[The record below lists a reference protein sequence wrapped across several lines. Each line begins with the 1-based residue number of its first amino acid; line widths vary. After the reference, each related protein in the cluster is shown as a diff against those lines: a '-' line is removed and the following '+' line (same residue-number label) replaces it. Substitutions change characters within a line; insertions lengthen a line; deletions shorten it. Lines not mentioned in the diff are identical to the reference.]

1 MREVKFVKY
10 NKMRKEKFQ
19 LKTTIYTQDGV
30 LWVEKAALSEKGHE
44 HIQSFGDKYEKL
56 NRVCSH
62 MKALR
67 PELENG
73 RMKYPYVTGN
83 TLSEVLAENI
93 KQGAGLIEEIKQ
105 ALHLVFD
112 VEDEYLTD
120 FTITESFKEVFG
132 DTGEIEDKAVTIA
145 NVDALFDNILKTEQG
160 YLCLDYEWVFTFP
173 VPLHFLYYRNITYF
187 YIKYRSLIPYDSADA
202 FLQEFGIT
210 EDMVSRYEKMEVCFQ
225 EYVHGKDHE
234 DAYMRRYVQKN
245 ISFSELLDME
255 STVPKQ
261 LDRILQLQDE
271 VEDKNQHIRR
281 MQETQRLTQNHVT
294 NLEGVIAALRADISN
309 KEEELHYLRSHEGL
323 GSRAKRSL
331 KLKVNQSFP
340 KGSKRRKILG
350 YGKRTLTNPIKTIG
364 MYVSE
369 EGRNRIAGD
378 FNIGSGYL
386 EHGRLIFPEVK
397 QPKVSIII
405 PVYNQIHYTYSCL
418 ASILEH
424 TKDVTYEI
432 IIADDVSTDATSE
445 LGKYV
450 KNIGI
455 SRNQTNQGFLRNCNN
470 AAVHARGEY
479 ILFLNNDTQVRP
491 QWLKALVDLIESDK
505 RIGMVG
511 SKLIYPDGRLQEA
524 GGILW
529 SDGSGWNYG
538 RLDDP
543 DKAEYNYV
551 REVDYI
557 SGASMMLSTELWKEI
572 GGFDERF
579 APAYCEDS
587 DLAFEVRKRG
597 YRVMYQPLSVVVHYE
612 GISNGTDVN
621 GTGMKR
627 YQIENTRK
635 LKEKW
640 AEEFSRQCYNDGN
653 PNPFLARE
661 RGMGKPVI
669 LFIDHYVPTFDK
681 DAGSKTT
688 YQYLK
693 MFQRMGYSVK
703 FVGDNYLHEEPYTTA
718 LLQMGV
724 EVLYGAE
731 YQAGIWDWI
740 KKNQEY
746 ITVAYLN
753 RPHIAT
759 KYIDFIR
766 DHTDIKVI
774 YYGHDLHFLR
784 ETREYELTGDLKKK
798 RDADYWRTMET
809 SLMYRADMSYY
820 PSQVEVDAIHKIDQ
834 TVRVK
839 AITAYVYEEFLHEL
853 PDDFAKREGLLFV
866 GGFAHPPNA
875 DAVLWF
881 AKEVYPRIRERIE
894 VPFYIVGSKVTEEI
908 KELEGNGI
916 VVKGFVSDEELEE
929 LYRSTRLTVVPLRY
943 GAGVKGKVV
952 EALYYGSPIVTT
964 SVGAEGIP
972 GAEEVM
978 VIRDLAEE
986 FAEETVRLYLDE
998 QRLKAACRKAQDYVR
1013 ANYSIE
1019 AAWEVIKD
1027 DFTGK

>member
-19 LKTTIYTQDGV
+19 LKTTIYTEDGV
-30 LWVEKAALSEKGHE
+30 LLVEKAALGGKGHE
-44 HIQSFGDKYEKL
+44 HIQSFGEKYEKL

-62 MKALR
+62 IKALK
-67 PELENG
+67 PEIQDG
-73 RMKYPYVTGN
+73 KMKYPYVTGH
-83 TLSEVLAENI
+83 TLSEVLSENI
-93 KQGAGLIEEIKQ
+93 KQGAGLIDEIKQ

-112 VEDEYLTD
+112 VEDEFLTD
-120 FTITESFKEVFG
+120 FIMTRGFKEVFG
-132 DTGEIEDKAVTIA
+132 NAEGMVDKAVTIA
-145 NVDALFDNILKTEQG
+145 NVDALFDNILKTDEG
-160 YLCLDYEWVFTFP
+160 YLCLDYEWVFEFP
-173 VPLHFLYYRNITYF
+173 VPVRFLYYRNLSYF
-187 YIKYRSLIPYDSADA
+187 YIKYRSLISYESMEA
-202 FLQEFGIT
+202 FLLEFGIT
-210 EDMVSRYEKMEVCFQ
+210 ADMVTLYKEMELSFQ
-225 EYVHGKDHE
+225 EYVHGKDHQ
-234 DAYMRRYVQKN
+234 DAYMNRYTQKN
-245 ISFSELLDME
+245 VSFQELLEME
-255 STVPKQ
+255 NTVPKQ
-261 LDRILQLQDE
+261 LDRIIQLQDE
-271 VEDKNQHIRR
+271 VEEKNQHIRM

-294 NLEGVIAALRADISN
+294 NLEGVISTLRADISN
-309 KEEELHYLRSHEGL
+309 KEEELNYLRNHEGL
-323 GSRAKRSL
+323 SSKAKRGL

-350 YGKRTLTNPIKTIG
+350 YAKRTLTSPVKTIG

-369 EGRNRIAGD
+369 DGRNRIAGD

-386 EHGRLIFPEVK
+386 DRGRLVFPQVEH
-397 QPKVSIII
+397 PKVSIII

-418 ASILEH
+418 VSILEH
-424 TKDVTYEI
+424 TKDVSYEI
-432 IIADDVSTDATSE
+432 IIADDVSTDATAE
-445 LGKYV
+445 LGKYAN
-450 KNIGI
+450 NIKI
-455 SRNQTNQGFLRNCNN
+455 SRNQINQGFLKNCNH
-470 AAVHARGEY
+470 AAEQATGEY
-479 ILFLNNDTQVRP
+479 VLFLNNDTQVRP
-491 QWLKALVDLIESDK
+491 EWLKTLVDLIESDET
-505 RIGMVG
+505 IGMVG

-543 DKAEYNYV
+543 NKAEYNYV

-557 SGASMMLSTELWKEI
+557 SGASMMLSTGLWKEI

-621 GTGMKR
+621 GTGMKK
-627 YQIENTRK
+627 YQIENSKK

-640 AEEFSRQCYNDGN
+640 ADEFSRQCYNDGN

-661 RGMGKPVI
+661 RGVGKPVI
-669 LFIDHYVPTFDK
+669 LFVDHYVPTFDK

-693 MFQRMGYSVK
+693 MFLKMGYLVK

-718 LLQMGV
+718 LQQMGV
-724 EVLYGAE
+724 EVLYGAD

-740 KKNQEY
+740 KRNQDY

-759 KYIDFIR
+759 KYIDFIK
-766 DHTDIKVI
+766 DHTDIKII

-784 ETREYELTGDLKKK
+784 ETREYQLTGDPKKK
-798 RDADYWRTMET
+798 RDADYWKTMET

-820 PSQVEVDAIHKIDQ
+820 PSYVEEEAIHAIDQ
-834 TVRVK
+834 TIRVK
-839 AITAYVYEEFLHEL
+839 AITAYVYEEFLSDI
-853 PDDFAKREGLLFV
+853 PADFAKRKGLLFV

-881 AKEVYPRIRERIE
+881 AKEVYPKIREQIE
-894 VPFYIVGSKVTEEI
+894 IPFYIVGSKVTEEI
-908 KELEGNGI
+908 KKLEGNGI
-916 VVKGFVSDEELEE
+916 IVKGFVSEEELEE
-929 LYRSTRLTVVPLRY
+929 LYRTTRLTVVPLRY

-972 GAEEVM
+972 KAGEVM
-978 VIRDLAEE
+978 VIRDLPEE
-986 FAEETVRLYLDE
+986 FADEVVNLYQDEE
-998 QRLKAACRKAQDYVR
+998 RLKAACHKSQDYVKE
-1013 ANYSIE
+1013 NYSLE
-1019 AAWEVIKD
+1019 AAWDVIKE
-1027 DFTGK
+1027 DFTEK